1 MANYHEMDRDALTA
15 EKAALEQAYKE
26 FQAKGLKLNM
36 ARGKPGPHQMDL
48 AMDLLKMTDYTT
60 DAGTD
65 ARNYGELEGLSE
77 ARALF
82 ADVFGVKPNEVFVGG
97 NSSLQ
102 LMYNLIN
109 IGYVFGFPESPCP
122 WSQVEK
128 RKFLCPVPGYDRHFA
143 ITEEF
148 GFELISVPMTPN
160 GPDMDVVEKLV
171 AEDDTIKGI
180 WCVPQYSNPDG
191 YTYSDET
198 IERFAKMKTA
208 APDFKIFWDEAYIVH
223 HLTEEIIETPVL
235 LNVSKKYGTQDR
247 VFMFTSTSKITFPG
261 AGVSAI
267 ACSDNSMKY
276 MCKRFSVMIIS
287 YDKMNQLR
295 HVRFLKN
302 KEGVLAHMAKHR
314 RRLVPCFDAVKTA
327 FAANLTPCGDIA
339 HWTNPKGGYFISLYV
354 MPGCAKRVAELCKNA
369 GLVLTGAGSA
379 YPYHKDPQDSHL
391 RIAPTYP
398 SLDEVE
404 TASELLCVCV
414 RLAVVEKLLAEQV
427 QVYTRTN
434 LVQSKKFS
442 EKIKSLMNAYYNG
455 LITNEEVIK
464 ELLET
469 AQQMAQKRKEGQQMG
484 LTDEEMAF
492 YDALTRPEAI
502 KDFYTNDQ
510 LVAITRE
517 LTEALRKNHTI
528 DWQKKEGARAKM
540 RVMIKRLLKK
550 YKYPPE
556 GMEDA
561 IGTVMN
567 QCELWTDNAE
577 E

>member
-235 LNVSKKYGTQDR
+235 LNVSKK
-247 VFMFTSTSKITFPG
+247 
-261 AGVSAI
+261 
-267 ACSDNSMKY
+267 
-276 MCKRFSVMIIS
+276 
-287 YDKMNQLR
+287 
-295 HVRFLKN
+295 
-302 KEGVLAHMAKHR
+302 
-314 RRLVPCFDAVKTA
+314 
-327 FAANLTPCGDIA
+327 
-339 HWTNPKGGYFISLYV
+339 
-354 MPGCAKRVAELCKNA
+354 
-369 GLVLTGAGSA
+369 
-379 YPYHKDPQDSHL
+379 
-391 RIAPTYP
+391 
-398 SLDEVE
+398 
-404 TASELLCVCV
+404 
-414 RLAVVEKLLAEQV
+414 
-427 QVYTRTN
+427 
-434 LVQSKKFS
+434 
-442 EKIKSLMNAYYNG
+442 
-455 LITNEEVIK
+455 
-464 ELLET
+464 
-469 AQQMAQKRKEGQQMG
+469 
-484 LTDEEMAF
+484 
-492 YDALTRPEAI
+492 
-502 KDFYTNDQ
+502 
-510 LVAITRE
+510 
-517 LTEALRKNHTI
+517 
-528 DWQKKEGARAKM
+528 
-540 RVMIKRLLKK
+540 
-550 YKYPPE
+550 
-556 GMEDA
+556 
-561 IGTVMN
+561 
-567 QCELWTDNAE
+567 
-577 E
+577 